1 MTNGKLLACAFAA
14 VGLVSIPRQASAIDR
29 LTDQEMKKL
38 FDTIEEDRSKFEG
51 ALDDKQKNTTIKDAR
66 GEVNANE
73 FFDDFQDQVQRASDR
88 FESDYSASSE
98 VLSLLQYAVRLQG
111 WTATQPAGFSASK
124 EWGVLATD
132 LRRLAAA
139 YNTAMPNP
147 GQQGL
152 GSIAQA
158 RRIND
163 AELVTAA
170 ANVEKKI
177 DGFRSAYD
185 SALADNTSITSE
197 TRQAAI
203 PAGRLNEEICAGAQR
218 RAGGQEGGG
227 LGGGCAVE
235 RDQGHRRDGVEA
247 PAEFPGDGV
256 GMPLRDDLAT
266 IALAYEVTPA
276 SK

>member
-1 MTNGKLLACAFAA
+1 MTNGKLFVCAFAA
-14 VGLVSIPRQASAIDR
+14 MSLVSMPRQASAIDR
-29 LTDQEMKKL
+29 LTDDEMKKL
-38 FDTIEEDRSKFEG
+38 FDTIEDDRSKFEG
-51 ALDDKQKNTTIKDAR
+51 ALDDKQKNTTIRGAR

-73 FFDDFQDQVQRASDR
+73 FFDDFQDQVQRARDR
-88 FESDYSASSE
+88 FKSDYSASSE
-98 VLSLLQYAVRLQG
+98 VLSLLQYATRLQG
-111 WTATQPAGFSASK
+111 WTATQPAGFPGSK

-132 LRRLAAA
+132 LRRLASA

-163 AELVTAA
+163 AELVKAA

-177 DGFRSAYD
+177 DGFRTAYD
-185 SALADNTSITSE
+185 SALAANTNITPE

-203 PAGRLNEEICAGAQR
+203 QQVDAMKKNAQALNAALASDKEGVAEADALLKGTRGIIDTASKLPPSSPAT
-218 RAGGQEGGG
+218 
-227 LGGGCAVE
+227 VSWT
-235 RDQGHRRDGVEA
+235 
-247 PAEFPGDGV
+247 
-256 GMPLRDDLAT
+256 PLRDDLAT

>member
-1 MTNGKLLACAFAA
+1 M
-14 VGLVSIPRQASAIDR
+14 
-29 LTDQEMKKL
+29 
-38 FDTIEEDRSKFEG
+38 
-51 ALDDKQKNTTIKDAR
+51 
-66 GEVNANE
+66 
-73 FFDDFQDQVQRASDR
+73 
-88 FESDYSASSE
+88 
-98 VLSLLQYAVRLQG
+98 RLQG
-111 WTATQPAGFSASK
+111 WTATQPAGFSGSK

-203 PAGRLNEEICAGAQR
+203 QQVDSMKKYAQALNA
-218 RAGGQEGGG
+218 
-227 LGGGCAVE
+227 
-235 RDQGHRRDGVEA
+235 
-247 PAEFPGDGV
+247 
-256 GMPLRDDLAT
+256 
-266 IALAYEVTPA
+266 ALADKKEGVSEADALLKGTRGIVETA
-276 SK
+276 SKLPPSSPATVSGCRCATTWQRSR